1 MSYPY
6 FPTDDRNVSKNALPY
21 AYWNLTRKKGRSSH
35 DERFAAC
42 QLSCFQPGRDTSV
55 TRFHRVDFLLKP
67 WSYTV
72 YTSLYGGL
80 EKINVGVLKR
90 VTHRTKIECNTEFG
104 EGFVNLELANAVG
117 IHEW

>member
-1 MSYPY
+1 MESNEKKKKVGVLTARGSRLVSYHVFNPV
-6 FPTDDRNVSKNALPY
+6 R
-21 AYWNLTRKKGRSSH
+21 
-35 DERFAAC
+35 
-42 QLSCFQPGRDTSV
+42 
-55 TRFHRVDFLLKP
+55 TRFHRVDFLLKKP

-104 EGFVNLELANAVG
+104 EGFVNLELANTVG
-117 IHEW
+117 IHE